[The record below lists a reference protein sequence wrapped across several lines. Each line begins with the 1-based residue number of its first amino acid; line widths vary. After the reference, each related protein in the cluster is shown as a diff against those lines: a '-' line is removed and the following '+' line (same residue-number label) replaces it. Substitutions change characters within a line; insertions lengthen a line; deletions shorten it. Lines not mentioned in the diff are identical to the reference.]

1 MIVHH
6 SQTKIKKSSSE
17 GDLTAPLPVDDD
29 SSELKQVFL
38 RIRKPANPDQRDTE
52 NRNDAHGEFYA

>member
-1 MIVHH
+1 MRH
-6 SQTKIKKSSSE
+6 SQTKMKKSSSE
-17 GDLTAPLPVDDD
+17 GDLTAPLPMDDD

-38 RIRKPANPDQRDTE
+38 RIRKPVNSDQGDTE

>member
-1 MIVHH
+1 M
-6 SQTKIKKSSSE
+6 KKSSSE
-17 GDLTAPLPVDDD
+17 GDLTAPLPMDDD

-38 RIRKPANPDQRDTE
+38 RIRKPVNSDQGDTE